1 MATFVK
7 RKPAKLVVVDPPLPI
22 QKVVF
27 DESSVLFTSLTSFAP
42 ALICMVMVW
51 LPPGF
56 VVGVLLGVGDDT
68 GVFVGLGV
76 AVGLMG
82 VFVGFGVAVGL
93 TGVLVGRG
101 VALGVTGVLVGLDDP
116 PAVNRP

>member
-1 MATFVK
+1 MATLVK

-27 DESSVLFTSLTSFAP
+27 DESSVLLTSLTSFAP
-42 ALICMVMVW
+42 ALICMVTVW

-56 VVGVLLGVGDDT
+56 VVGVRLGVGLGKGVDDET
-68 GVFVGLGV
+68 GVLVGL
-76 AVGLMG
+76 
-82 VFVGFGVAVGL
+82 GVAVGL
-93 TGVLVGRG
+93 TGVLLGTG
-101 VALGVTGVLVGLDDP
+101 VVLGVTGVLVGLDDP

>member
-1 MATFVK
+1 MATLVK

-27 DESSVLFTSLTSFAP
+27 DESSALFTSLTSFAP
-42 ALICMVMVW
+42 ALICRVMVW

-56 VVGVLLGVGDDT
+56 VVGVLLGIGVGVGDET
-68 GVFVGLGV
+68 GVLVGRGV
-76 AVGLMG
+76 AVG
-82 VFVGFGVAVGL
+82 V

-101 VALGVTGVLVGLDDP
+101 VALGVIGVLVGLPDP